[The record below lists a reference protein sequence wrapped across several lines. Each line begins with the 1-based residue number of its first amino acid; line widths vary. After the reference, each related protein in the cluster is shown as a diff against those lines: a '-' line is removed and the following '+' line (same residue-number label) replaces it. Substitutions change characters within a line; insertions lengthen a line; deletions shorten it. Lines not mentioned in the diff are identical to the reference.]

1 LDIVNRWI
9 DAIVNVVWSD
19 ATFVVLLAM
28 GLVLTVWSKLV
39 QYRALTHGVTV
50 IRGKYDDAHDPGA
63 INHFQ
68 ALSTA
73 LSGTVG
79 LGNIAGVALA
89 ISVGGPGAL
98 FWMWVA
104 GLMGMAI
111 KSVEVTLA
119 MMYRDT
125 GDPDNPRGGAMWVIR
140 RGFGDKYGPIASW
153 FARIVA
159 ALFCWSLLLA
169 TITSGNMFQS
179 WNVANITEQYFDVPP
194 LATGVVMATM
204 TALVIIGG
212 IRRIGDVTGMLVP
225 FMCGLYLIA
234 GMIVLVIEAAN
245 VPSLLAYVVRDAFS
259 PSHAEGAFLGAS
271 LWFGITTGL
280 RRALFSNEAGQGTS
294 PIAHSAAKTTEPV
307 REGVVAGLEPFIDT
321 CLVCTLTALVILAT
335 GTWNREPIGDFTGI
349 VGESRD
355 VAMLPSVESWTAG
368 DRIFVLGESSDS
380 NANTGTRR
388 VKINGRVEL
397 ADTNGASDALR
408 IAWQPMPEGV
418 KPVDRGVY
426 RDLTGAALTGHA
438 FDRAIPGLGKWLVTL
453 TCWLFAISTMISWS
467 YYGEQAAAYLFGPW
481 ATTPYKVA
489 FCALGVVATL
499 PHFIVTDA
507 HLGNLAD
514 LGSGLMLF
522 ANVPI
527 IVLLS
532 HRAIG
537 AMADYFRRLDRGDFG

>member
-1 LDIVNRWI
+1 
-9 DAIVNVVWSD
+9 
-19 ATFVVLLAM
+19 M
-28 GLVLTVWSKLV
+28 
-39 QYRALTHGVTV
+39 TV
-50 IRGKYDDAHDPGA
+50 IRGKYDDARDPGA

-68 ALSTA
+68 ALLMV

-125 GDPDNPRGGAMWVIR
+125 SDPDNPRGGAMWVIR

-204 TALVIIGG
+204 TGLVIIGG

-234 GMIVLVIEAAN
+234 GIVVLIIEAAN

-259 PSHAEGAFLGAS
+259 PSHAEGAFLGAL

-280 RRALFSNEAGQGTS
+280 RRTLLERGGARDFADRALGGEDDRTGARRRCRRPRAVHRHLSCLHADGARDPGDR
-294 PIAHSAAKTTEPV
+294 HVEPKAD
-307 REGVVAGLEPFIDT
+307 RRL
-321 CLVCTLTALVILAT
+321 CRRR
-335 GTWNREPIGDFTGI
+335 WR
-349 VGESRD
+349 ESRRRA
-355 VAMLPSVESWTAG
+355 VAIERVMDGRRSHLRAR
-368 DRIFVLGESSDS
+368 RIFG
-380 NANTGTRR
+380 
-388 VKINGRVEL
+388 
-397 ADTNGASDALR
+397 
-408 IAWQPMPEGV
+408 
-418 KPVDRGVY
+418 
-426 RDLTGAALTGHA
+426 
-438 FDRAIPGLGKWLVTL
+438 
-453 TCWLFAISTMISWS
+453 
-467 YYGEQAAAYLFGPW
+467 
-481 ATTPYKVA
+481 
-489 FCALGVVATL
+489 
-499 PHFIVTDA
+499 
-507 HLGNLAD
+507 
-514 LGSGLMLF
+514 
-522 ANVPI
+522 
-527 IVLLS
+527 
-532 HRAIG
+532 
-537 AMADYFRRLDRGDFG
+537 